1 MSIKFFLTSLKGRK
15 NGNDYGLKIQTE
27 DNQTIWVGT
36 GRLIFKNGNEDKIT
50 ILCELRTDLVPDRCI
65 REFARRDGGNG
76 MSIKFFLTSL
86 KGRKNGNDYGLKIQ
100 TEDNQTIWVGT
111 GRLIFKNGKKMI

>member
-1 MSIKFFLTSLKGRK
+1 
-15 NGNDYGLKIQTE
+15 
-27 DNQTIWVGT
+27 
-36 GRLIFKNGNEDKIT
+36 
-50 ILCELRTDLVPDRCI
+50 
-65 REFARRDGGNG
+65 

>member
-1 MSIKFFLTSLKGRK
+1 MRVT
-15 NGNDYGLKIQTE
+15 D
-27 DNQTIWVGT
+27 
-36 GRLIFKNGNEDKIT
+36 RLG
-50 ILCELRTDLVPDRCI
+50 PDRCI